1 MDTDRGVDE
10 IMTQAK
16 IKVAVAGA
24 RGRMGQEVVKMLL
37 QDEQLQFVVAI
48 DSKYNGE
55 DIGRF
60 VVGKELGVPM
70 MTSMEEAF
78 TTYQPDVLVDFTTP
92 QSIWQHMQLALAH
105 GVRPVVGT
113 TGLTTEQMDE
123 LKKSYKEAAL
133 GAIIA
138 PNFAIGAIL
147 CMKFASMAAK
157 YMPHV
162 EIIELHH
169 DKKLDAPSGTA
180 LKTAELITQAR
191 SKMQQGHQEEEE
203 SIAGARGANYDGF
216 RIHSVRLPGLVA
228 HQEVLFGA
236 TGQTLSIRHDSI
248 SRESFMPG
256 VNMAIKAVMNLDQLI
271 YGLEH
276 LLD

>member
-1 MDTDRGVDE
+1 MEKQIR
-10 IMTQAK
+10 
-16 IKVAVAGA
+16 VAVAGA
-24 RGRMGQEVVKMLL
+24 NGRMGQEVVKML
-37 QDEQLQFVVAI
+37 
-48 DSKYNGE
+48 GE
-55 DIGRF
+55 DAQLLYTGNLDTRGDAGSIR
-60 VVGKELGVPM
+60 EQ
-70 MTSMEEAF
+70 MEAMK
-78 TTYQPDVLVDFTTP
+78 PDVLVDFTTP
-92 QSIWQHMQLALAH
+92 HSVYRHMEICLQY

-113 TGLTTEQMDE
+113 TGLTPEQLQEMAE
-123 LKKSYKEAAL
+123 RYQEAGL

-147 CMKFASMAAK
+147 CMKFAALASK

-169 DKKLDAPSGTA
+169 DRKLDAPSGTA
-180 LKTAELITQAR
+180 LKTAEMIAAAR
-191 SKMQQGHQEEEE
+191 ETLKQGHPEEKEK
-203 SIAGARGANYDGF
+203 IPGARGGEYEGF

-236 TGQTLSIRHDSI
+236 VGQTLSIRHDSI

-256 VNMAIKAVMNLDQLI
+256 VNMAIKAVMNTTNLI

>member
-1 MDTDRGVDE
+1 MAEDKQIRVT
-10 IMTQAK
+10 I
-16 IKVAVAGA
+16 AGA
-24 RGRMGQEVVKMLL
+24 NGRMGQEAVKMVQGDPGLL
-37 QDEQLQFVVAI
+37 YVGPIDTRGTDEEVKARFAQL
-48 DSKYNGE
+48 
-55 DIGRF
+55 
-60 VVGKELGVPM
+60 
-70 MTSMEEAF
+70 
-78 TTYQPDVLVDFTTP
+78 QPDVLVDFTTP
-92 QSIWQHMQLALAH
+92 QHVYRHLQLALQL
-105 GVRPVVGT
+105 GIRPVVGT
-113 TGLTTEQMDE
+113 TGLTAEQIAELTEQ
-123 LKKSYKEAAL
+123 YKTAGL
-133 GAIIA
+133 GGVIA

-147 CMKFASMAAK
+147 CMKFAAMAAK

-169 DKKLDAPSGTA
+169 DRKLDAPSGTA
-180 LKTAELITQAR
+180 IKTAEMIAASRNTLR
-191 SKMQQGHQEEEE
+191 QGHPDEEE
-203 SIAGARGANYDGF
+203 SIAGARGADYDGF

-256 VNMAIKAVMNLDQLI
+256 VNMAIKAVVNLEQLV

>member
-1 MDTDRGVDE
+1 MNMDTKQ
-10 IMTQAK
+10 T

-24 RGRMGQEVVKMLL
+24 KGRMGQEVVKMLGGDSEL
-37 QDEQLQFVVAI
+37 SFVAAI
-48 DSKYNGE
+48 DSKLDGVDVGE
-55 DIGRF
+55 IIG
-60 VVGKELGVPM
+60 GKPLGVPFVR
-70 MTSMEEAF
+70 SLESAL
-78 TTYQPDVLVDFTTP
+78 TTYKPDVLVDFTTP
-92 QSIWQHMQLALAH
+92 QTVWENMEIALQH

-113 TGLTTEQMDE
+113 TGLSPEQIE
-123 LKKSYKEAAL
+123 LMSNTCRERGI

-147 CMKFASMAAK
+147 CMKFAAMAAK

-169 DKKLDAPSGTA
+169 DQKLDAPSGTA
-180 LKTAELITQAR
+180 IKTAELIAEAR
-191 SKMQQGHQEEEE
+191 RELRQGHPSEHE
-203 SIAGARGANYDGF
+203 SIPGARGAEYHGF
-216 RIHSVRLPGLVA
+216 RIHSVRLPGMVA

-256 VNMAIKAVMNLDQLI
+256 VNMAIKAVMNLDRLV

>member
-1 MDTDRGVDE
+1 MNREPIT
-10 IMTQAK
+10 
-16 IKVAVAGA
+16 VAVAGA
-24 RGRMGQEVVKMLL
+24 KGRMGQEVVKMLTA
-37 QDEQLQFVVAI
+37 DESL
-48 DSKYNGE
+48 
-55 DIGRF
+55 RF
-60 VVGKELGVPM
+60 VVGIDSTLNGVDVGEVVGGKPLGVPFVN
-70 MTSMEEAF
+70 SLPLAL

-92 QSIWQHMQLALAH
+92 RTAYLHTATAIEH

-113 TGLTTEQMDE
+113 TGFTPEQLADLAKRCQE
-123 LKKSYKEAAL
+123 QKI
-133 GAIIA
+133 GAVIA
-138 PNFAIGAIL
+138 PNFAIGAVL
-147 CMKFASMAAK
+147 AMKFAALAAK

-169 DKKLDAPSGTA
+169 DQKLDAPSGTA
-180 LKTAELITQAR
+180 LKTAEMIAAAR
-191 SKMQQGHQEEEE
+191 QQLRQGHAQESE
-203 SIAGARGANYDGF
+203 SIPGVRGGEYEGF

-256 VNMAIKAVMNLDQLI
+256 VNMAIKAVVNLESLV
-271 YGLEH
+271 YGLEN

>member
-1 MDTDRGVDE
+1 MANT
-10 IMTQAK
+10 TL
-16 IKVAVAGA
+16 KVAIAGA

-37 QDEQLQFVVAI
+37 QEEEFQFVAAI
-48 DSKYNGE
+48 DTKYNGE
-55 DIGRF
+55 DIGTYVLGR
-60 VVGKELGVPM
+60 EIGVPIH
-70 MTSMEEAF
+70 TSMEEAF
-78 TTYQPDVLVDFTTP
+78 LTHTPDVLVDFTTP
-92 QSIWQHMQLALAH
+92 QSIYQHMELALAH

-113 TGLTTEQMDE
+113 TGLTTEQMDN
-123 LKKSYKEAAL
+123 LRAQCKETGL

-180 LKTAELITQAR
+180 LKTAELIAEARTQLT
-191 SKMQQGHQEEEE
+191 QGHPDEEE
-203 SIAGARGANYDGF
+203 SIPGARGALYEGF
-216 RIHSVRLPGLVA
+216 RIHSVRLPGMVA

-248 SRESFMPG
+248 NRESFMPG
-256 VNMAIKAVMNLDQLI
+256 VNMAIKAVMSLEELI

>member
-1 MDTDRGVDE
+1 MNHS
-10 IMTQAK
+10 K

-37 QDEQLQFVVAI
+37 LEEQFQFVAAI
-48 DSKYNGE
+48 DTKFNGE
-55 DIGRF
+55 DIGKF
-60 VVGKELGVPM
+60 VGGKELGVPIY
-70 MTSMEEAF
+70 TSIEEAF
-78 TTYQPDVLVDFTTP
+78 TTKKPDVLVDFTTP
-92 QSIWQHMQLALAH
+92 QSIYHHMDVALSH
-105 GVRPVVGT
+105 RVRPVVGT
-113 TGLTTEQMDE
+113 TGLTAEQMDE
-123 LKKSYKEAAL
+123 LKKRSSESGV

-180 LKTAELITQAR
+180 LKTAELIAEAR
-191 SKMQQGHQEEEE
+191 TMVSQGHPDEEE
-203 SIAGARGANYDGF
+203 SIKGARGAEYNGF
-216 RIHSVRLPGLVA
+216 RIHSVRLPGMVA

-248 SRESFMPG
+248 NRESFMPG
-256 VNMAIKAVMNLDQLI
+256 VNMAIKAVMNLDRLI

-276 LLD
+276 LID